1 MRIQEQEITLLEH
14 NYHFNIKTKTMK
26 KKILLSLLFTFL
38 LGFTAC
44 NDYLDV
50 QPATGFTE
58 AEVFSSE
65 SEIQSAVAGVYT
77 LMLSDD
83 AYSNRLAFVFNPNT
97 DVEMAGVSTNTV
109 NVNGSDIAC
118 FEPKPYWTTLN
129 STWNAMYKIIN
140 LSNDIIEGI
149 EKSDIYKAD
158 KKDKASKVTQLYGEV
173 KTLRAMVYLDMI
185 RIWGDVV
192 FRTKSSVGG
201 EDFTVGVTDRNKI
214 LEFLIDDLKSVEPL
228 MQYASELDYGTER
241 ASRSFNQGLIG
252 LLALTRGGW
261 ALRPDTD
268 AAGIGHMVRGENYE
282 MYYDTAIQYL
292 GKVINE
298 KHHDLKLSYRDFWV
312 KQNNWVTPVD
322 DDVMFSLPLLKSVS
336 GEYAYSIGIPITA
349 GSHPYGS
356 ASGSLSLCGT
366 YLYSFDVKDLRRDVT
381 CAPYSY
387 DANLNQVIRLNLAQL
402 ATGKWSKLYE
412 TAPLGSTSTKSTGV
426 NYSWMR
432 FADVLLMYAE
442 AVNER
447 VGLREDAKECLRR
460 VRRRAFDK
468 ADWSAKVDAYVDSKT
483 TQAQFFNAIVDER
496 AWEFGGES
504 KRKFDLARW
513 NKYGEVI
520 YNQYNKLLNWG
531 KVANG
536 AYVAGVD
543 NVPGSVYWKN
553 IPDPNNAGRT
563 ILDIKGINEILYAK
577 PAGYTEQVFASAWY
591 SLNSDTQ
598 AYEPRNDI
606 KWSFRGFINFNNAS
620 SKTPNDPLRYLCP
633 YPSKV
638 ITDHRGNIQNYYGFN
653 Y

>member
-1 MRIQEQEITLLEH
+1 
-14 NYHFNIKTKTMK
+14 MK
-26 KKILLSLLFTFL
+26 KKILLSLLLTFA

-44 NDYLDV
+44 EDYLEV

-58 AEVFSSE
+58 AEVFSTE
-65 SEIQSAVAGVYT
+65 NEIRSAVAGVYT
-77 LMLSDD
+77 LMLSND

-97 DVEMAGVSTNTV
+97 DVEMAGISTNTV

-118 FEPKPYWTTLN
+118 YEPKPYWSTLN

-140 LSNDIIEGI
+140 LSNDVIEGI
-149 EKSDIYKAD
+149 EKSAIYQAD
-158 KKDKASKVTQLYGEV
+158 KKDKASNITQLYGEV
-173 KTLRAMVYLDMI
+173 KTLRAMVYLDLI

-192 FRTKSSVGG
+192 FRTKSSAGG
-201 EDFTVGVTDRNKI
+201 EDFTGGVTDRDKI

-228 MQYASELDYGTER
+228 MQYASEVEYGTER

-252 LLALTRGGW
+252 LIALTRGGW
-261 ALRPDTD
+261 ALRPDLNNPSN
-268 AAGIGHMVRGENYE
+268 IGQMVRGENHE
-282 MYYDTAIQYL
+282 LYYDIAIQYL

-298 KHHDLKLSYRDFWV
+298 KQHDLKLSYRDFWIG
-312 KQNNWVTPVD
+312 QNNWKTPVD
-322 DDVMFSLPLLKSVS
+322 DDVMFSLPLLKNSS
-336 GEYAYSIGIPITA
+336 GEYGYAIGIPIAA
-349 GSHPYGS
+349 GNHPYGS

-366 YLYSFDVKDLRRDVT
+366 YLYSFDNTDLRRDIT
-381 CAPYSY
+381 CAPFSY
-387 DANLNQVIRLNLAQL
+387 DLNLNQAIRLNLAQL
-402 ATGKWSKLYE
+402 AVAKWSKLYMSE
-412 TAPLGSTSTKSTGV
+412 PLGGTSTSATGI

-447 VGLREDAKECLRR
+447 FGVRDDARECLKR
-460 VRRRAFDK
+460 VRRRAFNETN
-468 ADWSAKVDAYVDSKT
+468 WPEKVENYVDSKSSPDLFF
-483 TQAQFFNAIVDER
+483 QAIMDER

-513 NKYGEVI
+513 NKFGEVI
-520 YNQYNKLLNWG
+520 YNQYNKLVNWG

-536 AYVAGVD
+536 AYVPGVD
-543 NVPGSVYWKN
+543 NIPGSVYWKN
-553 IPDPNNAGRT
+553 IPDPVNAGRT
-563 ILDIKGINEILYAK
+563 ILDIKGIDPVVQAR
-577 PAGYTEQVFASAWY
+577 PAGYTEHVFATSWY
-591 SLNSDTQ
+591 ALNSDSQ

-606 KWSFRGFINFNNAS
+606 KWSFRGFINFNNAAS
-620 SKTPNDPLRYLCP
+620 VNPTTPLRYLCP

>member
-1 MRIQEQEITLLEH
+1 
-14 NYHFNIKTKTMK
+14 MK
-26 KKILLSLLFTFL
+26 KKILLSLLLTFA

-44 NDYLDV
+44 EDYLEV

-58 AEVFSSE
+58 AEVFSTE
-65 SEIQSAVAGVYT
+65 NEIRSAVAGVYT
-77 LMLSDD
+77 LMLSND

-97 DVEMAGVSTNTV
+97 DVEMSGISTNTV
-109 NVNGSDIAC
+109 NANGSDIAC
-118 FEPKPYWTTLN
+118 YEPKPYWTTLN

-140 LSNDIIEGI
+140 LSNDVIEGI
-149 EKSDIYKAD
+149 EKSDLYQAD
-158 KKDKASKVTQLYGEV
+158 KKDKASNITQLYGEV

-192 FRTKSSVGG
+192 FRTKSSSGG
-201 EDFTVGVTDRNKI
+201 EDFTGGVTDRDKI

-228 MQYASELDYGTER
+228 MQYASEVEYGTER
-241 ASRSFNQGLIG
+241 ATRSFNQGLIG

-261 ALRPDTD
+261 ALRPDLND
-268 AAGIGHMVRGENYE
+268 PSNIGQMVRGENHE
-282 MYYDTAIQYL
+282 LYYDIAIQYL

-298 KHHDLKLSYRDFWV
+298 KQHDLKLSYRDFWIG
-312 KQNNWVTPVD
+312 QNNWQTPDD
-322 DDVMFSLPLLKSVS
+322 DDVMFSLPLLKNSS
-336 GEYAYSIGIPITA
+336 GEYGYTVGIPIAA
-349 GSHPYGS
+349 GNHPYGS

-366 YLYSFDVKDLRRDVT
+366 YLYSFDTKDLRRDIT
-381 CAPYSY
+381 CAPFSY
-387 DANLNQVIRLNLAQL
+387 DLNLNQAIRLNLAQL
-402 ATGKWSKLYE
+402 AVAKWSKLYM
-412 TAPLGSTSTKSTGV
+412 TAPLGSSSTSATGV

-447 VGLREDAKECLRR
+447 VGPREDARECLKR

-468 ADWSAKVDAYVDSKT
+468 ANWPDKVENYVASKT
-483 TQAQFFNAIVDER
+483 SPDLFFKAIMEER

-513 NKYGEVI
+513 NKFGEVI
-520 YNQYNKLLNWG
+520 HNQYNKLLNWG

-536 AYVAGVD
+536 AYVAGIND
-543 NVPGSVYWKN
+543 VPGSVYWKN
-553 IPDPNNAGRT
+553 IPDPKNAGRT
-563 ILDIKGINEILYAK
+563 ILDIQGIDEILFAK
-577 PAGYTEQVFASAWY
+577 PAGYTEQVFATSWY
-591 SLNSDTQ
+591 ALNSDSQ

-606 KWSFRGFINFNNAS
+606 KWSFRGFINFNNAAS
-620 SKTPNDPLRYLCP
+620 VNPTVPLRYLCP

>member
-1 MRIQEQEITLLEH
+1 
-14 NYHFNIKTKTMK
+14 MK
-26 KKILLSLLFTFL
+26 KKILLSLLLTFA

-44 NDYLDV
+44 EDYLEV
-50 QPATGFTE
+50 QPETGFTE
-58 AEVFSSE
+58 AEVFSTE
-65 SEIQSAVAGVYT
+65 NEIRSAVAGVYT
-77 LMLSDD
+77 LMLSND

-97 DVEMAGVSTNTV
+97 DVEMSGISTNTV

-118 FEPKPYWTTLN
+118 YEPKPYWTTLN

-140 LSNDIIEGI
+140 MSNDVIEGI
-149 EKSDIYKAD
+149 EKSAIYQAD
-158 KKDKASKVTQLYGEV
+158 KKDKASNITQLHGEV
-173 KTLRAMVYLDMI
+173 KTLRAMVYLDLI

-192 FRTKSSVGG
+192 FRTKSSAGG
-201 EDFTVGVTDRNKI
+201 EDFTGGVTDRNKI

-228 MQYASELDYGTER
+228 MQYASEVEYGTER

-252 LLALTRGGW
+252 LIALTRGGW
-261 ALRPDTD
+261 ALRPDMND
-268 AAGIGHMVRGENYE
+268 PSNIGQMVRGENHE
-282 MYYDTAIQYL
+282 LYYDIAIQYL

-298 KHHDLKLSYRDFWV
+298 KQHDLKLSYRDFWIG
-312 KQNNWVTPVD
+312 QNNWQTPVD
-322 DDVMFSLPLLKSVS
+322 DDVMFSLPLLKNSS
-336 GEYAYSIGIPITA
+336 GEYGYAIGIPIAA
-349 GSHPYGS
+349 GNHPYGS

-366 YLYSFDVKDLRRDVT
+366 YLYSFDNTDLRRDIT
-381 CAPYSY
+381 CAPFSY
-387 DANLNQVIRLNLAQL
+387 DLNLNQAIRLNLAQL
-402 ATGKWSKLYE
+402 AVAKWSKLYM
-412 TAPLGSTSTKSTGV
+412 TAPLGSTSTSATGI

-447 VGLREDAKECLRR
+447 FGLRDDARECLKR

-468 ADWSAKVDAYVDSKT
+468 ANWPDKVESYVDSKSSPDL
-483 TQAQFFNAIVDER
+483 FFKAIMDER

-513 NKYGEVI
+513 NKFGEVV
-520 YNQYNKLLNWG
+520 YNQYHKLLNWG

-536 AYVAGVD
+536 AYVPGVD
-543 NVPGSVYWKN
+543 NIPGSVYWKN

-563 ILDIKGINEILYAK
+563 VLDIKGIDPVVQAR
-577 PAGYTEQVFASAWY
+577 PAGYTEHVFATSWY
-591 SLNSDTQ
+591 ALNSDSQ

-606 KWSFRGFINFNNAS
+606 KWSFRGFINFNNAAS
-620 SKTPNDPLRYLCP
+620 VSPTAPLRYLCP

>member
-1 MRIQEQEITLLEH
+1 M
-14 NYHFNIKTKTMK
+14 N
-26 KKILLSLLFTFL
+26 KKILLSILLSFVL
-38 LGFTAC
+38 CFTAC
-44 NDYLDV
+44 DDYLEV
-50 QPATGFTE
+50 HPATGFTE

-65 SEIQSAVAGVYT
+65 SEIQAAVAGIYT
-77 LMLSDD
+77 LMLTDD

-97 DVEMAGVSTNTV
+97 DVEMSAIATNTV

-140 LSNDIIEGI
+140 LSNDVIEGI

-158 KKDKASKVTQLYGEV
+158 SKEKASGITQLYGEA

-192 FRTKSSVGG
+192 FRTKSSTGD
-201 EDFTVGVTDRNKI
+201 EDFKVGVTDRNKI

-228 MQYASELDYGTER
+228 MQYASELDYGVER
-241 ASRSFNQGLIG
+241 TSKSFNQGLIG

-261 ALRPDTD
+261 TLRPDGE
-268 AAGIGHMVRGENYE
+268 ASIGKMVRGENYQL
-282 MYYDTAIQYL
+282 YYDIAIEYL

-298 KHHDLKLSYRDFWV
+298 KHHDLKTSYRNFWV
-312 KQNNWVTPVD
+312 GQNNWVTPVS
-322 DDVMFSLPLLKSVS
+322 DDVMFSLPLLKGAS
-336 GEYAYSIGIPITA
+336 GEYGYAVGIPITE

-356 ASGSLSLCGT
+356 ASGSLNLAGT
-366 YLYSFDVKDLRRDVT
+366 YLYSFDSKDLRRDVT

-387 DANLNQVIRLNLAQL
+387 DANLKQVIRLDLAKL
-402 ATGKWSKLYE
+402 AVGKWSKLYQ
-412 TAPLGSTSTKSTGV
+412 TTPVGSSSTKATGI
-426 NYSWMR
+426 NYPWMR

-442 AVNER
+442 AVNDR
-447 VGLREDAKECLRR
+447 FGPRADAQESLKR
-460 VRRRAFDK
+460 VRRRAFNQT
-468 ADWSAKVDAYVDSKT
+468 DWSDKVDNYVASKSSPDL
-483 TQAQFFNAIVDER
+483 FFKAIMDER

-520 YNQYNKLLNWG
+520 YNQYYKLLNWG

-536 AYVAGVD
+536 AYVSGVD
-543 NVPGSVYWKN
+543 NVPGSVYWKE
-553 IPDPNNAGRT
+553 IPDPNNAGRI
-563 ILDIKGINEILYAK
+563 ILDIKGIDPVLQSK
-577 PAGYTEQVFASAWY
+577 PAGYTETIFATKWY
-591 SLNSDTQ
+591 ALNNDTQ
-598 AYEPRNDI
+598 SYEPNNEI

-620 SKTPNDPLRYLCP
+620 AISPNDPLRYLCP

-638 ITDHRGNIQNYYGFN
+638 ISDHRGAIQNYYGFN

>member
-1 MRIQEQEITLLEH
+1 
-14 NYHFNIKTKTMK
+14 MK
-26 KKILLSLLFTFL
+26 KKILLSLLLTFA

-44 NDYLDV
+44 EDYLEV

-58 AEVFSSE
+58 AEVFSTE
-65 SEIQSAVAGVYT
+65 DEIQSAVAGVYT
-77 LMLSDD
+77 LMLSND

-97 DVEMAGVSTNTV
+97 DVEMSGVSTNTI

-118 FEPKPYWTTLN
+118 YEPKPYWTTLN

-140 LSNDIIEGI
+140 MSNDVIEGI
-149 EKSDIYKAD
+149 EKSALYQAD
-158 KKDKASKVTQLYGEV
+158 KKDKASNITQLYGEV
-173 KTLRAMVYLDMI
+173 KTLRAMVYLDII

-192 FRTKSSVGG
+192 FRTKSSAGG
-201 EDFTVGVTDRNKI
+201 EDFTGGVTDRNKI

-228 MQYASELDYGTER
+228 MQYASEVQYGTER

-252 LLALTRGGW
+252 LIALTRGGW
-261 ALRPDTD
+261 ALRPDLND
-268 AAGIGHMVRGENYE
+268 PSNIGQMVRGENHE
-282 MYYDTAIQYL
+282 LYYDIAIQYL

-298 KHHDLKLSYRDFWV
+298 KKHDLKLSYRDFWIG
-312 KQNNWVTPVD
+312 QNNWKTPVD
-322 DDVMFSLPLLKSVS
+322 DDVMFSLPLLKNSS
-336 GEYAYSIGIPITA
+336 GEYGYAIGIPIAA
-349 GSHPYGS
+349 GNHPYGS

-366 YLYSFDVKDLRRDVT
+366 YLYSFDNTDLRRDIT
-381 CAPYSY
+381 CAPFSY
-387 DANLNQVIRLNLAQL
+387 DLNLNQAIRLNLAQL
-402 ATGKWSKLYE
+402 AVAKWSKLYMD
-412 TAPLGSTSTKSTGV
+412 APLGSTSTSATGI

-447 VGLREDAKECLRR
+447 FGLRDDARECLKR
-460 VRRRAFDK
+460 VRRRAFNQTN
-468 ADWSAKVDAYVDSKT
+468 WPEKVENYVDSKSSPDL
-483 TQAQFFNAIVDER
+483 FFKAIMDER

-513 NKYGEVI
+513 NKFGEVV
-520 YNQYNKLLNWG
+520 YNQYHKLLNWG

-536 AYVAGVD
+536 AYVPGVD
-543 NVPGSVYWKN
+543 NIPGSVYWKN
-553 IPDPNNAGRT
+553 IPDPANAGRT
-563 ILDIKGINEILYAK
+563 ILDIKGIDPVVQAR
-577 PAGYTEQVFASAWY
+577 PAGYTEHVFATSWY
-591 SLNSDTQ
+591 ALNSDSQ

-606 KWSFRGFINFNNAS
+606 KWSFRGFINFNNAAS
-620 SKTPNDPLRYLCP
+620 VNPTAPLRYLCP

>member
-1 MRIQEQEITLLEH
+1 
-14 NYHFNIKTKTMK
+14 MK
-26 KKILLSLLFTFL
+26 KKILLSLLLTFA

-44 NDYLDV
+44 EDYLEV
-50 QPATGFTE
+50 QPETGFTE
-58 AEVFSSE
+58 AEVFSTE
-65 SEIQSAVAGVYT
+65 NEMRAAVAGVYT
-77 LMLSDD
+77 LMLSND

-97 DVEMAGVSTNTV
+97 DVEMSGISTNTV

-118 FEPKPYWTTLN
+118 YEPKPYWTTLN

-140 LSNDIIEGI
+140 LSNDVIEGI
-149 EKSDIYKAD
+149 EKSAIYQAD
-158 KKDKASKVTQLYGEV
+158 KKDKASNITQLYGEV
-173 KTLRAMVYLDMI
+173 KTLRAMVYLDLI

-192 FRTKSSVGG
+192 FRTKSSAGG
-201 EDFTVGVTDRNKI
+201 EDFTGGVTDRDKI

-228 MQYASELDYGTER
+228 MQYASEVEYGTER

-252 LLALTRGGW
+252 LIALTRGGW
-261 ALRPDTD
+261 ALRPDLND
-268 AAGIGHMVRGENYE
+268 PSNIGQMVRGENHE
-282 MYYDTAIQYL
+282 LYYDIAIQYL

-298 KHHDLKLSYRDFWV
+298 KQHDLKLSYRDFWIG
-312 KQNNWVTPVD
+312 QNNWKTPVD
-322 DDVMFSLPLLKSVS
+322 DDVMFSLPLLKNSS
-336 GEYAYSIGIPITA
+336 GEYGYAIGIPIAA
-349 GSHPYGS
+349 GNHPYGS

-366 YLYSFDVKDLRRDVT
+366 YLYSFDNTDLRRDIT
-381 CAPYSY
+381 CAPFSY
-387 DANLNQVIRLNLAQL
+387 DLNLNQAIRLNLAQL
-402 ATGKWSKLYE
+402 AVAKWSKLYM
-412 TAPLGSTSTKSTGV
+412 TAPLGGTSTSATGI

-447 VGLREDAKECLRR
+447 FGVRDDARECLKR
-460 VRRRAFDK
+460 VRRRAFNETN
-468 ADWSAKVDAYVDSKT
+468 WPEKVENYVDSKSSPDL
-483 TQAQFFNAIVDER
+483 FFKAIMDER

-513 NKYGEVI
+513 NKFGEVI
-520 YNQYNKLLNWG
+520 YNQYHKLSNWG

-536 AYVAGVD
+536 AYVPGVD
-543 NVPGSVYWKN
+543 NIPGSVYWKN
-553 IPDPNNAGRT
+553 IPDPVNAGRT
-563 ILDIKGINEILYAK
+563 ILDIKGIDPVVQAR
-577 PAGYTEQVFASAWY
+577 PAGYTEHVFATSWY

-606 KWSFRGFINFNNAS
+606 KWSFRGFINFNNAAS
-620 SKTPNDPLRYLCP
+620 VNPTTPLRYLCP

>member
-1 MRIQEQEITLLEH
+1 
-14 NYHFNIKTKTMK
+14 MK
-26 KKILLSLLFTFL
+26 KKILLSLLLTFA

-44 NDYLDV
+44 EDYLEV

-58 AEVFSSE
+58 AEVFSTE
-65 SEIQSAVAGVYT
+65 NEIRSAVAGVYT
-77 LMLSDD
+77 LMLSND

-97 DVEMAGVSTNTV
+97 DVEMAGISTNTV

-118 FEPKPYWTTLN
+118 YEPKPYWSTLN

-140 LSNDIIEGI
+140 LSNDVIEGI
-149 EKSDIYKAD
+149 EKSAIYQAD
-158 KKDKASKVTQLYGEV
+158 KKDKASNITQLYGEV
-173 KTLRAMVYLDMI
+173 KTLRAMVYLDLI

-192 FRTKSSVGG
+192 FRTKSSAGG
-201 EDFTVGVTDRNKI
+201 EDFTGGVTDRDKI

-228 MQYASELDYGTER
+228 MQYASEVEYGTER

-252 LLALTRGGW
+252 LIALTRGGW
-261 ALRPDTD
+261 ALRPDLNNPSN
-268 AAGIGHMVRGENYE
+268 IGQMVRGENHE
-282 MYYDTAIQYL
+282 LYYDIAIQYL

-298 KHHDLKLSYRDFWV
+298 KQHDLKLSYRDFWIG
-312 KQNNWVTPVD
+312 QNNWKTPVD
-322 DDVMFSLPLLKSVS
+322 DDVMFSLPLLKNSS
-336 GEYAYSIGIPITA
+336 GEYGYAIGIPIAA
-349 GSHPYGS
+349 GNHPYGS

-366 YLYSFDVKDLRRDVT
+366 YLYSFDNTDLRRDIT
-381 CAPYSY
+381 CAPFSY
-387 DANLNQVIRLNLAQL
+387 DLNLNQAIRLNLAQL
-402 ATGKWSKLYE
+402 AVAKWSKLYMSE
-412 TAPLGSTSTKSTGV
+412 PLGGTSTSATGI

-447 VGLREDAKECLRR
+447 FGVRDDARECLKR
-460 VRRRAFDK
+460 VRRRAFNETN
-468 ADWSAKVDAYVDSKT
+468 WPEKVENYVDSKT
-483 TQAQFFNAIVDER
+483 SPDLFFQAIMDER

-513 NKYGEVI
+513 NKFGEVI
-520 YNQYNKLLNWG
+520 YNQYNKLVNWG

-536 AYVAGVD
+536 AYVPGVD
-543 NVPGSVYWKN
+543 NIPGSVYWKN
-553 IPDPNNAGRT
+553 IPDPVNAGRT
-563 ILDIKGINEILYAK
+563 ILDIKGIDPVVQAR
-577 PAGYTEQVFASAWY
+577 PAGYTEHVFATSWY
-591 SLNSDTQ
+591 ALNSDTQ

-606 KWSFRGFINFNNAS
+606 KWSFRGFINFNNAAS
-620 SKTPNDPLRYLCP
+620 VNPTTPLRYLCP

>member
-1 MRIQEQEITLLEH
+1 
-14 NYHFNIKTKTMK
+14 MK
-26 KKILLSLLFTFL
+26 KKILLSLLLTFA

-44 NDYLDV
+44 EDYLEV
-50 QPATGFTE
+50 QPPTGFTE
-58 AEVFSSE
+58 AEVFSTE
-65 SEIQSAVAGVYT
+65 NEIQAAVAGVYT
-77 LMLSDD
+77 LMLSND

-97 DVEMAGVSTNTV
+97 DVEMAGISTNTV

-118 FEPKPYWTTLN
+118 YEPKPYWTTLN

-140 LSNDIIEGI
+140 LSNDVIEGI
-149 EKSDIYKAD
+149 EKSAIYQAD
-158 KKDKASKVTQLYGEV
+158 KKDKASNITQLYGEV
-173 KTLRAMVYLDMI
+173 KTLRAMVYLDLI

-192 FRTKSSVGG
+192 FRTKSSKGG
-201 EDFTVGVTDRNKI
+201 EDFTEGVTDRNKI

-228 MQYASELDYGTER
+228 MQYASVVEYGTER

-252 LLALTRGGW
+252 LIALTRGGW
-261 ALRPDTD
+261 ALRPDLND
-268 AAGIGHMVRGENYE
+268 PSKIGQMVRGENHE
-282 MYYDTAIQYL
+282 LYYDIAIQYL

-298 KHHDLKLSYRDFWV
+298 KQHDLKLSYRDFWSG
-312 KQNNWVTPVD
+312 QNKLQTPDD
-322 DDVMFSLPLLKSVS
+322 DDVMFSLPLLKNIS
-336 GEYAYSIGIPITA
+336 GEYGYAVGIPIAA
-349 GSHPYGS
+349 GTHPYGS

-366 YLYSFDVKDLRRDVT
+366 YLYSFDNTDLRRDIT
-381 CAPYSY
+381 CAPFSY
-387 DANLNQVIRLNLAQL
+387 DLNLNQAIRLNLAQL
-402 ATGKWSKLYE
+402 AVAKWSKLE
-412 TAPLGSTSTKSTGV
+412 MAEPLGNTSTSSTGI

-447 VGLREDAKECLRR
+447 FGVRDDARECLKR
-460 VRRRAFDK
+460 VRRRAFNQTN
-468 ADWSAKVDAYVDSKT
+468 WPEKVENYVDSKSSPDL
-483 TQAQFFNAIVDER
+483 FFKAIMDER

-513 NKYGEVI
+513 NKFGEVV

-536 AYVAGVD
+536 AYVPGVD
-543 NVPGSVYWKN
+543 NIPGSVYWKN

-563 ILDIKGINEILYAK
+563 ILDIKGIDPVVQAR
-577 PAGYTEQVFASAWY
+577 PAGYTEHVFATSWY
-591 SLNSDTQ
+591 ALNSESQ

-606 KWSFRGFINFNNAS
+606 KWSFRGFINFNNAAS
-620 SKTPNDPLRYLCP
+620 VNPTAPLRYLCP

>member
-1 MRIQEQEITLLEH
+1 
-14 NYHFNIKTKTMK
+14 MK
-26 KKILLSLLFTFL
+26 KKILLSLLLTFA

-44 NDYLDV
+44 EDYLEV

-58 AEVFSSE
+58 AEVFSTE
-65 SEIQSAVAGVYT
+65 NEIRSAVAGVYT
-77 LMLSDD
+77 LMLSND

-97 DVEMAGVSTNTV
+97 DVEMAGISTNTV

-118 FEPKPYWTTLN
+118 YEPKPYWSTLN

-140 LSNDIIEGI
+140 LSNDVIEGI
-149 EKSDIYKAD
+149 EKSAIYQAD
-158 KKDKASKVTQLYGEV
+158 KKDKASNITQLYGEV
-173 KTLRAMVYLDMI
+173 KTLRAMVYLDLI

-192 FRTKSSVGG
+192 FRTKSSAGG
-201 EDFTVGVTDRNKI
+201 EDFTGGVTDRDKI

-228 MQYASELDYGTER
+228 MQYASEVEYGTER

-252 LLALTRGGW
+252 LIALTRGGW
-261 ALRPDTD
+261 ALRPDLND
-268 AAGIGHMVRGENYE
+268 PSNIGQMVRGENHE
-282 MYYDTAIQYL
+282 LYYDIAIQYL

-298 KHHDLKLSYRDFWV
+298 KQHDLKLSYRDFWIG
-312 KQNNWVTPVD
+312 QNNWKTPVD
-322 DDVMFSLPLLKSVS
+322 DDVMFSLPLLKNSS
-336 GEYAYSIGIPITA
+336 GEYGYAIGIPIAA
-349 GSHPYGS
+349 GNHPYGS

-366 YLYSFDVKDLRRDVT
+366 YLYSFDNTDLRRDIT
-381 CAPYSY
+381 CAPFSY
-387 DANLNQVIRLNLAQL
+387 DLNLNQAIRLNLAQL
-402 ATGKWSKLYE
+402 AVAKWSKLYM
-412 TAPLGSTSTKSTGV
+412 TAPLGGTSTSATGI

-447 VGLREDAKECLRR
+447 FGVRDDARECLKR
-460 VRRRAFDK
+460 VRRRAFNQTN
-468 ADWSAKVDAYVDSKT
+468 WPEKVENYVDSKT
-483 TQAQFFNAIVDER
+483 SPDLFFQAIMDER

-513 NKYGEVI
+513 NKFGEVI
-520 YNQYNKLLNWG
+520 YNQYNKLVNWG

-536 AYVAGVD
+536 AYVPGVD
-543 NVPGSVYWKN
+543 NIPGSVYWKN
-553 IPDPNNAGRT
+553 IPDPVNAGRT
-563 ILDIKGINEILYAK
+563 ILDIKGIDPVVQAR
-577 PAGYTEQVFASAWY
+577 PAGYTEHVFATSWY
-591 SLNSDTQ
+591 ALNSDTQ

-606 KWSFRGFINFNNAS
+606 KWSFRGFINFNNAAS
-620 SKTPNDPLRYLCP
+620 VNPTTPLRYLCP

>member
-1 MRIQEQEITLLEH
+1 
-14 NYHFNIKTKTMK
+14 MK
-26 KKILLSLLFTFL
+26 KKILLSLLLTFA

-44 NDYLDV
+44 EDYLEV

-58 AEVFSSE
+58 AEVFSTE
-65 SEIQSAVAGVYT
+65 NEIRSAVAGVYT
-77 LMLSDD
+77 LMLSND

-97 DVEMAGVSTNTV
+97 DVEMAGISTNTV

-118 FEPKPYWTTLN
+118 YEPKPYWSTLN

-140 LSNDIIEGI
+140 LSNDVIEGI
-149 EKSDIYKAD
+149 EKSAIYQAD
-158 KKDKASKVTQLYGEV
+158 KKDKASNITQLYGEV
-173 KTLRAMVYLDMI
+173 KTLRAMVYLDLI

-192 FRTKSSVGG
+192 FRTKSSAGG
-201 EDFTVGVTDRNKI
+201 EDFTGGVTDRDKI

-228 MQYASELDYGTER
+228 MQYASEVEYGTER

-252 LLALTRGGW
+252 LIALTRGGW
-261 ALRPDTD
+261 ALRPDLND
-268 AAGIGHMVRGENYE
+268 PSNIGQMVRGENHE
-282 MYYDTAIQYL
+282 LYYDIAIQYL

-298 KHHDLKLSYRDFWV
+298 KQHDLKLSYRDFWIG
-312 KQNNWVTPVD
+312 QNNWKTPVD
-322 DDVMFSLPLLKSVS
+322 DDVMFSLPLLKNSS
-336 GEYAYSIGIPITA
+336 GEYGYAIGIPIAA
-349 GSHPYGS
+349 GNHPYGS

-366 YLYSFDVKDLRRDVT
+366 YLYSFDNTDLRRDIT
-381 CAPYSY
+381 CAPFSY
-387 DANLNQVIRLNLAQL
+387 DLNLNQAIRLNLAQL
-402 ATGKWSKLYE
+402 AVAKWSKLYMSE
-412 TAPLGSTSTKSTGV
+412 PLGGTSTSATGI

-447 VGLREDAKECLRR
+447 FGVRDDSRECLKR
-460 VRRRAFDK
+460 VRRRAF
-468 ADWSAKVDAYVDSKT
+468 AETNWPEKVENYVDSKT
-483 TQAQFFNAIVDER
+483 SPDLFFQAIMDER

-513 NKYGEVI
+513 NKFGEVI
-520 YNQYNKLLNWG
+520 YNQYNKLVNWG

-536 AYVAGVD
+536 AYVPGVD
-543 NVPGSVYWKN
+543 NIPGSVYWKN
-553 IPDPNNAGRT
+553 IPDPVNAGRT
-563 ILDIKGINEILYAK
+563 ILDIKGIDPVVQAR
-577 PAGYTEQVFASAWY
+577 PAGYTEHVFATSWY
-591 SLNSDTQ
+591 ALNSDTQ

-606 KWSFRGFINFNNAS
+606 KWSFRGFINFNNAAS
-620 SKTPNDPLRYLCP
+620 VNPTTPLRYLCP

>member
-1 MRIQEQEITLLEH
+1 
-14 NYHFNIKTKTMK
+14 MK
-26 KKILLSLLFTFL
+26 KKILLSLLLSFG

-44 NDYLDV
+44 EDYLEV
-50 QPATGFTE
+50 QPATGFTQG
-58 AEVFSSE
+58 EVFGTE
-65 SEIQSAVAGVYT
+65 NEMRSAVAGVYT
-77 LMLSDD
+77 LMLSND

-97 DVEMAGVSTNTV
+97 DVEMSGVSTNTI

-149 EKSDIYKAD
+149 EKSDIYQAD
-158 KKDKASKVTQLYGEV
+158 KKDKASNVTQLHGEV

-192 FRTKSSVGG
+192 FRTKSSSGG
-201 EDFTVGVTDRNKI
+201 EDFTEGVTDRNKI

-228 MQYASELDYGTER
+228 MQYASEIQYGTER

-252 LLALTRGGW
+252 LIALTRGGW
-261 ALRPDTD
+261 TLRPD
-268 AAGIGHMVRGENYE
+268 IGDPSNIGQMVRGENHE
-282 MYYDTAIQYL
+282 LYYDIAIQYL

-298 KHHDLKLSYRDFWV
+298 KKHDLKLSYRDFWIG
-312 KQNNWVTPVD
+312 QNNWVTPVD
-322 DDVMFSLPLLKSVS
+322 DDVMFSLPLLKNSS
-336 GEYAYSIGIPITA
+336 GEYGYAVGIPIA
-349 GSHPYGS
+349 EGNHPYGS
-356 ASGSLSLCGT
+356 ASGNLSLCGT
-366 YLYSFDVKDLRRDVT
+366 YLYSFDKTDLRRDIT
-381 CAPYSY
+381 CAPFSY
-387 DANLNQVIRLNLAQL
+387 DLNLNQTIRLDLARV
-402 ATGKWSKLYE
+402 AVAKWSKLYM
-412 TAPLGSTSTKSTGV
+412 TAPLGSSSTSATGV

-447 VGLREDAKECLRR
+447 FGLRDDARECLKR
-460 VRRRAFDK
+460 VRRRAFNEVNWPDK
-468 ADWSAKVDAYVDSKT
+468 VENYVASKT
-483 TQAQFFNAIVDER
+483 SPELFFNAIMEER

-513 NKYGEVI
+513 NKFGEVV
-520 YNQYNKLLNWG
+520 YSQYHKLLNWG

-536 AYVAGVD
+536 AYVPGI
-543 NVPGSVYWKN
+543 NEVPGSVYWKN

-563 ILDIKGINEILYAK
+563 ILDIEGIDEILQAK
-577 PAGYTEQVFASAWY
+577 PAGYTEQVFATSWY

-606 KWSFRGFINFNNAS
+606 KWSFRGFINFNNAAS
-620 SKTPNDPLRYLCP
+620 VKPNDPLRYLCP

>member
-1 MRIQEQEITLLEH
+1 
-14 NYHFNIKTKTMK
+14 MK
-26 KKILLSLLFTFL
+26 KKILLSLLLTFA

-44 NDYLDV
+44 EDYLEV
-50 QPATGFTE
+50 QPETGFTE
-58 AEVFSSE
+58 AEVFSTE
-65 SEIQSAVAGVYT
+65 NEIRAAVAGVYT
-77 LMLSDD
+77 LMLSND

-118 FEPKPYWTTLN
+118 YEPKPYWTTLN

-140 LSNDIIEGI
+140 MSNDVIEGI
-149 EKSDIYKAD
+149 EKSAIYQAD
-158 KKDKASKVTQLYGEV
+158 KKDKASNITQLHGEV
-173 KTLRAMVYLDMI
+173 KTLRAMVYLDLI

-192 FRTKSSVGG
+192 FRTKSSAGG
-201 EDFTVGVTDRNKI
+201 EDFTGGVTDRNKI

-228 MQYASELDYGTER
+228 MQYPSELKYGTEQ

-252 LLALTRGGW
+252 LIALTRGGW
-261 ALRPDTD
+261 ALRPDMND
-268 AAGIGHMVRGENYE
+268 PSKIGQMVRGENHTL
-282 MYYDTAIQYL
+282 YYDIAIQYL

-298 KHHDLKLSYRDFWV
+298 KQHDLKLSYRNFWIG
-312 KQNNWVTPVD
+312 QNNWVTPD
-322 DDVMFSLPLLKSVS
+322 NDDVMFSLPLLRGVS
-336 GEYAYSIGIPITA
+336 GEYGYAVGIPIA
-349 GSHPYGS
+349 EGNHAYGS

-366 YLYSFDVKDLRRDVT
+366 YLYSFDNTDLRRDIT
-381 CAPYSY
+381 CAPFSY
-387 DANLNQVIRLNLAQL
+387 DLNLNQAIRLNLATL
-402 ATGKWSKLYE
+402 AVAKWSKLE
-412 TAPLGSTSTKSTGV
+412 MKEPLGSTSTNSTGI

-447 VGLREDAKECLRR
+447 FGVRDDARECLKR
-460 VRRRAFDK
+460 VRRRAFNQTNWPDK
-468 ADWSAKVDAYVDSKT
+468 VENYVDSKSSPDLFF
-483 TQAQFFNAIVDER
+483 QAIMDER

-513 NKYGEVI
+513 NKFGEVV
-520 YNQYNKLLNWG
+520 YNQYNKLVNWG

-536 AYVAGVD
+536 AYVPGVD
-543 NVPGSVYWKN
+543 NIPGSVYWKN

-563 ILDIKGINEILYAK
+563 VLDIKGIDPVVQAR
-577 PAGYTEQVFASAWY
+577 PAGYNELVFATSWY
-591 SLNSDTQ
+591 ALNSDSQ

-606 KWSFRGFINFNNAS
+606 KWSFRGFINFNNAAS
-620 SKTPNDPLRYLCP
+620 VNPTAPLRYLCP

>member
-1 MRIQEQEITLLEH
+1 M
-14 NYHFNIKTKTMK
+14 N
-26 KKILLSLLFTFL
+26 KKILLSLLFGFSL
-38 LGFTAC
+38 CFTAC
-44 NDYLDV
+44 DEYLDV
-50 QPATGFTE
+50 QPSTGFTE

-77 LMLSDD
+77 LMLTDD
-83 AYSNRLAFVFNPNT
+83 AYSNRLAFVFNTNT
-97 DVEMAGVSTNTV
+97 DVEMASVATNAV

-129 STWNAMYKIIN
+129 GTWNAMYKIIN

-149 EKSDIYKAD
+149 ERSDLYKAAP
-158 KKDKASKVTQLYGEV
+158 KNSPSKVTQLYGEV

-192 FRTKSSVGG
+192 FRTTSAKGG
-201 EDFTVGVTDRNKI
+201 ENFAVGVTDRNKI

-228 MQYASELDYGTER
+228 MQYPNELDYGVER

-261 ALRPDTD
+261 TLRPDSN

-282 MYYDTAIQYL
+282 AYYDIAIQYL
-292 GKVINE
+292 GKVITEN
-298 KHHDLKLSYRDFWV
+298 HHDLKLGVRDFWL

-322 DDVMFSLPLLKSVS
+322 DDVMFSLPLLKNTS
-336 GEYAYSIGIPITA
+336 GEYGYYIGIPIAQGTHA
-349 GSHPYGS
+349 YGS
-356 ASGSLSLCGT
+356 ASGNLSLCGT
-366 YLYSFDVKDLRRDVT
+366 YLYSFDNKDLRRDIT

-387 DANLNQVIRLNLAQL
+387 DLDLNQDIRLDIAKLAV
-402 ATGKWSKLYE
+402 AKWSKLYMDD
-412 TAPLGSTSTKSTGV
+412 PLGSTSTKATGV
-426 NYSWMR
+426 NYPWMR

-447 VGLREDAKECLRR
+447 FGPRDDARECLKR
-460 VRRRAFDK
+460 VRRRAFDQ
-468 ADWSAKVDAYVDSKT
+468 ANWTEKVDNYVASKT
-483 TQAQFFNAIVDER
+483 SPDLFFKAIMDER

-520 YNQYNKLLNWG
+520 YNQYYKLLNWG

-536 AYVAGVD
+536 EFVAGVD
-543 NVPGSVYWKN
+543 NVPGSVYWKD
-553 IPDPNNAGRT
+553 IPDPKYADRT
-563 ILDIKGINEILYAK
+563 ILDIKGIDEIVKSK
-577 PAGYTEQVFASAWY
+577 PVGYTEQVFASRWY

-598 AYEPRNDI
+598 AYEPINDI
-606 KWSFRGFINFNNAS
+606 KWSFRGFINFNNATTVS
-620 SKTPNDPLRYLCP
+620 PNAPLRYLCP
-633 YPSKV
+633 YPAKV
-638 ITDHRGNIQNYYGFN
+638 ITDHRGAIQNYYGFN

>member
-1 MRIQEQEITLLEH
+1 M
-14 NYHFNIKTKTMK
+14 N
-26 KKILLSLLFTFL
+26 KKILLSMLFSFALCLT
-38 LGFTAC
+38 GC
-44 NDYLDV
+44 EDYLEV
-50 QPATGFTE
+50 HPATGFTE

-65 SEIQSAVAGVYT
+65 SEIKSAVAGVYT
-77 LMLSDD
+77 LMLTDE

-97 DVEMAGVSTNTV
+97 DVEMSAVNTNAV
-109 NVNGSDIAC
+109 NVNGSDIAS

-140 LSNDIIEGI
+140 NTNDVIQGIEG
-149 EKSDIYKAD
+149 SDLYKN
-158 KKDKASKVTQLYGEV
+158 ASKTEASNITQMYGEV

-192 FRTKSSVGG
+192 FRTTSSIGD
-201 EDFTVGVTDRNKI
+201 EDFRVGVTDRNKI

-228 MQYASELDYGTER
+228 MQYASTLDYGPER

-261 ALRPDTD
+261 TLRPDSD
-268 AAGIGHMVRGENYE
+268 PASIGHMVRGENHE
-282 MYYDTAIQYL
+282 LYYDIAIQYL

-298 KHHDLKLSYRDFWV
+298 GQHDLKLSYRNFWIG
-312 KQNNWVTPVD
+312 QNNLENPKN
-322 DDVMFSLPLLKSVS
+322 DDVIFSLPLLRGVS
-336 GEYAYSIGIPITA
+336 GEYGYIVGIPIIE
-349 GSHPYGS
+349 GSHSYGS
-356 ASGSLSLCGT
+356 ASGNVNLAGT
-366 YLYSFDVKDLRRDVT
+366 YLFSFDNKDLRRDIT

-387 DANLNQVIRLNLAQL
+387 DANLKQVIRLDLAKL
-402 ATGKWSKLYE
+402 AVGKWSKLYSKN
-412 TAPLGSTSTKSTGV
+412 PLGSTSQKGTGI

-447 VGLREDAKECLRR
+447 FGPRQDAQECLKR
-460 VRRRAFDK
+460 VRRRAFDQ
-468 ADWSAKVDAYVDSKT
+468 ADWSAKVDGYVSSKSNPDLFF
-483 TQAQFFNAIVDER
+483 QAIMDER

-513 NKYGEVI
+513 NKYSEVI
-520 YNQYNKLLNWG
+520 YNQYNKFVNWG

-536 AYVAGVD
+536 AYVPGVD
-543 NVPGSVYWKN
+543 NVPGSVYWKE
-553 IPDPNNAGRT
+553 IPNPDANNASKT
-563 ILDIKGINEILYAK
+563 ILDIKGIDPVLQSK
-577 PAGYTEQVFASAWY
+577 PAGYTEHVFATKWY
-591 SLNSDTQ
+591 ALNNETAS
-598 AYEPRNDI
+598 YEPNNEI

-620 SKTPNDPLRYLCP
+620 SKSPNDPLRYLCP

-638 ITDHRGNIQNYYGFN
+638 ISDHRGAIQNYYGFN

>member
-1 MRIQEQEITLLEH
+1 
-14 NYHFNIKTKTMK
+14 MK
-26 KKILLSLLFTFL
+26 KKILLSLLLTFA

-44 NDYLDV
+44 EDYLEV

-58 AEVFSSE
+58 AEVFSTE
-65 SEIQSAVAGVYT
+65 DEIQSAVAGVYT
-77 LMLSDD
+77 LMLSND

-97 DVEMAGVSTNTV
+97 DVEMSGVSTNTI

-118 FEPKPYWTTLN
+118 YEPKPYWTTLN

-140 LSNDIIEGI
+140 MSNDVIEGI
-149 EKSDIYKAD
+149 EKSALYQAD
-158 KKDKASKVTQLYGEV
+158 KKDKASNITQLYGEV

-192 FRTKSSVGG
+192 FRTKSSAGG
-201 EDFTVGVTDRNKI
+201 EDFTGGVTDRNKI

-228 MQYASELDYGTER
+228 MQYASEVQYGTER

-252 LLALTRGGW
+252 LIALTRGGW
-261 ALRPDTD
+261 ALRPDLND
-268 AAGIGHMVRGENYE
+268 PSNIGQMVRGENHE
-282 MYYDTAIQYL
+282 LYYDIAIQYL

-298 KHHDLKLSYRDFWV
+298 KKHDLKLSYRDFWIG
-312 KQNNWVTPVD
+312 QNNWKTPVD
-322 DDVMFSLPLLKSVS
+322 DDVMFSLPLLKNSS
-336 GEYAYSIGIPITA
+336 GEYGYAIGIPIAA
-349 GSHPYGS
+349 GDHPYGS

-366 YLYSFDVKDLRRDVT
+366 YLYSFDNTDLRRDIT
-381 CAPYSY
+381 CAPFSY
-387 DANLNQVIRLNLAQL
+387 DLNLNQAIRLNLAQL
-402 ATGKWSKLYE
+402 AVAKWSKLYMD
-412 TAPLGSTSTKSTGV
+412 APLGSTSTSATGI

-447 VGLREDAKECLRR
+447 FGLRDDARECLKR
-460 VRRRAFDK
+460 VRRRAFNQTN
-468 ADWSAKVDAYVDSKT
+468 WPEKVENYVDSKSSPDL
-483 TQAQFFNAIVDER
+483 FFKAIMDER

-513 NKYGEVI
+513 NKFGEVV
-520 YNQYNKLLNWG
+520 YNQYHKLLNWG

-536 AYVAGVD
+536 AYVPGVD
-543 NVPGSVYWKN
+543 NIPGSVYWKN
-553 IPDPNNAGRT
+553 IPDPANAGRT
-563 ILDIKGINEILYAK
+563 ILDIKGIDPVVQAR
-577 PAGYTEQVFASAWY
+577 PAGYTEHVFATSWY
-591 SLNSDTQ
+591 ALNSDSQ

-606 KWSFRGFINFNNAS
+606 KWSFRGFINFNNAAS
-620 SKTPNDPLRYLCP
+620 VNPTAPLRYLCP

>member
-1 MRIQEQEITLLEH
+1 M
-14 NYHFNIKTKTMK
+14 N
-26 KKILLSLLFTFL
+26 KKILLSLLFTFGL
-38 LGFTAC
+38 CFTSC
-44 NDYLDV
+44 SDYLETN
-50 QPATGFTE
+50 PATGFTQ
-58 AEVFSSE
+58 AEVFGSE
-65 SEIQSAVAGVYT
+65 SEIHSALAGIYT

-83 AYSNRLAFVFNPNT
+83 VYSNRLAFVFNPNT
-97 DVEMAGVSTNTV
+97 DVEMSGISTNAV

-140 LSNDIIEGI
+140 LSNDVIEGI
-149 EKSDIYKAD
+149 ENSDIYKAD
-158 KKDKASKVTQLYGEV
+158 PKDKASNITQMYGEA

-228 MQYASELDYGTER
+228 MQYPNQLDFGTER
-241 ASRSFNQGLIG
+241 ASKSFNQGLIG

-261 ALRPDTD
+261 ALRPDS
-268 AAGIGHMVRGENYE
+268 ANPSSIGQMVRGENSE
-282 MYYDTAIQYL
+282 LYYDIAIQYL

-298 KHHDLKLSYRDFWV
+298 KHHDLKLSYRDFW
-312 KQNNWVTPVD
+312 KQQNNWVTPVD
-322 DDVMFSLPLLKSVS
+322 DDVMFSLALLKGTS
-336 GEYAYSIGIPITA
+336 GEYGYAIGVPITGQVIQP
-349 GSHPYGS
+349 GSSAPVTNPYGG

-366 YLYSFDVKDLRRDVT
+366 YLYSFDNKDLRRDIT

-387 DANLNQVIRLNLAQL
+387 DVNLNQVIRLDLAKL

-412 TAPLGSTSTKSTGV
+412 EKPLGAASTKSTGV
-426 NYSWMR
+426 NFAWMR
-432 FADVLLMYAE
+432 FSDVLLMYAE

-447 VGLREDAKECLRR
+447 FGLRDDARECLKR
-460 VRRRAFDK
+460 VRRRAFDQ
-468 ADWSAKVDAYVDSKT
+468 ANWPDKVDNYVDSKT
-483 TQAQFFNAIVDER
+483 SPELFFNAIMEER

-513 NKYGEVI
+513 NKYGEVV
-520 YNQYNKLLNWG
+520 YNQYYKLLNWG

-536 AYVAGVD
+536 AYVPGI
-543 NVPGSVYWKN
+543 NEVPGSVYWKN
-553 IPDPNNAGRT
+553 IPDPSNAGRT
-563 ILDIKGINEILYAK
+563 ILDIKGIDEILQAK
-577 PAGYTEQVFASAWY
+577 PAGYTEQVFATSWY

-606 KWSFRGFINFNNAS
+606 KWSFRGFINFNNAAS
-620 SKTPNDPLRYLCP
+620 VNPKAPLRYLCP
-633 YPSKV
+633 YPAKV

>member
-1 MRIQEQEITLLEH
+1 
-14 NYHFNIKTKTMK
+14 
-26 KKILLSLLFTFL
+26 
-38 LGFTAC
+38 
-44 NDYLDV
+44 
-50 QPATGFTE
+50 
-58 AEVFSSE
+58 
-65 SEIQSAVAGVYT
+65 
-77 LMLSDD
+77 MLTDD
-83 AYSNRLAFVFNPNT
+83 AYSNRLAFVFNTNT
-97 DVEMAGVSTNTV
+97 DVEMTGISTNAV

-118 FEPKPYWTTLN
+118 FQPKPYWTTLN
-129 STWNAMYKIIN
+129 STWNAMYRIIN

-158 KKDKASKVTQLYGEV
+158 AKDKPSNITQLYGEA
-173 KTLRAMVYLDMI
+173 KTIRAMVYLDMI

-192 FRTKSSVGG
+192 FRTTSSVGG
-201 EDFTVGVTDRNKI
+201 EDFKVGVTDRNEI

-228 MQYASELDYGTER
+228 MQYASVLDYGTER
-241 ASRSFNQGLIG
+241 ASKSFNQGLIG

-261 ALRPDTD
+261 TLRPDAN
-268 AAGIGHMVRGENYE
+268 AASTGKMVRGENHE
-282 MYYDTAIQYL
+282 MYYDIAIEFL

-298 KHHDLKLSYRDFWV
+298 KQHDLKLSYRDFWI

-322 DDVMFSLPLLKSVS
+322 DDVMFSLPLLKNSS
-336 GEYAYSIGIPITA
+336 GEYGYAIGIPITA

-356 ASGSLSLCGT
+356 ASGSLNLAGT
-366 YLYSFDVKDLRRDVT
+366 YLYSFDTNDLRRDIT

-387 DANLNQVIRLNLAQL
+387 DENLNQDIRLNLATL
-402 ATGKWSKLYE
+402 AVAKWSKLYG
-412 TAPLGSTSTKSTGV
+412 TAPLGSTSTKATGI

-447 VGLREDAKECLRR
+447 FGPREDAKECMKR
-460 VRRRAFDK
+460 VRRRAFEETN
-468 ADWSAKVDAYVDSKT
+468 WPENVESYVDSKGT
-483 TQAQFFNAIVDER
+483 PELFFQAIMDER

-513 NKYGEVI
+513 NKYSEVI
-520 YNQYNKLLNWG
+520 YNQYYKLLNWG

-543 NVPGSVYWKN
+543 NIPGSVYWKD

-563 ILDIKGINEILYAK
+563 ILDIKGIDEVIQAK
-577 PAGYTEQVFASAWY
+577 PAGYTEQVFASSWY
-591 SLNSDTQ
+591 ALNNDTA

-620 SKTPNDPLRYLCP
+620 SVSPTAPLRYLCP

-638 ITDHRGNIQNYYGFN
+638 ITDHRGMIENYYGFN
-653 Y
+653 F